1 MKKLFSFPVM
11 MALALLSITSSCKKS
26 NDPAPAA
33 GSGSLNAGKSAISFS
48 NTGSFAGGTA
58 FSVSNTAA
66 TQAASSAGGS
76 SRSIVLSA
84 TEISGSNS
92 RSAGFILSV
101 PANASTTSGNLTG
114 DFANPN
120 NAVIL
125 PSLTLSST
133 TGATNGISYISQS
146 GTCTITKLTATE
158 IEGTFSC
165 VVKDAN
171 GTTTLSL
178 TGGTFAGKF

>member
-1 MKKLFSFPVM
+1 MKKVFSFPIM
-11 MALALLSITSSCKKS
+11 MALALLSITSCKKN
-26 NDPAPAA
+26 NDTTPPA
-33 GSGSLNAGKSAISFS
+33 GSGNLGAGKSSISFTNS
-48 NTGSFAGGTA
+48 GSFAGGTT
-58 FSVSNTAA
+58 FKVSNTAA
-66 TQAASSAGGS
+66 TQAVSSAGGS

-84 TEISGSNS
+84 TEISGTNT
-92 RSAGFILSV
+92 RSAGLIISV
-101 PANASTTSGNLTG
+101 PANASTASGNLNS
-114 DFANPN
+114 DFSNPG

-133 TGATNGISYISQS
+133 TGSANGTSYISQS

-171 GTTTLSL
+171 GAGTLSL
-178 TGGTFAGKF
+178 TSGTFAGKF